1 MRTDLRRLLLMRAL
15 EVPNGR
21 GRLCEV
27 LGVTPDELA
36 RWIQDEPVPDD
47 TLEAATELVLGD
59 DIARALEDR
68 RRSPRLVLA
77 SWYAH

>member
-15 EVPNGR
+15 EMPHGR

-27 LGVTPDELA
+27 LGVTPAELA
-36 RWIQDEPVPDD
+36 RWIKQEPVPDD
-47 TLEAATELVLGD
+47 ALEAAAELVLGD

-68 RRSPRLVLA
+68 RRCPRLVLA
-77 SWYAH
+77 NWYAH